1 MQKYSWH
8 KYLFLFIIAIC
19 CLIGVLNIANSNKL
33 ENLLAE
39 KRWFEADKQTTE
51 TMLKISSRE
60 IYGTID
66 KYSFDKINCRDL
78 SHINSLWLKYSQN
91 HFGFTI
97 QKEILDNLQ
106 SYYHGD
112 FDTTF
117 EKFVKK
123 VGWISKD
130 DTYQHSDLKFDLSA
144 AKGELPSFDWMKE
157 TSLMGWPWSWQGKYL
172 FDRIRECQ
180 I

>member
-8 KYLFLFIIAIC
+8 KYLFLSIIT
-19 CLIGVLNIANSNKL
+19 LYFLVGVLNIANSNKL
-33 ENLLAE
+33 ENLLTE
-39 KRWFEADKQTTE
+39 KRWFEADKRTTE
-51 TMLKISSRE
+51 AMLRISRREVYGKI
-60 IYGTID
+60 D
-66 KYSFDKINCRDL
+66 VDSFEKINCHDL
-78 SHINSLWLKYSQN
+78 SQINSLWLKYSQN

-106 SYYHGD
+106 VYYHGD

-117 EKFVKK
+117 EKFANK

-130 DTYQHSDLKFDLSA
+130 DTYQHSYLKFDLSA
-144 AKGELPSFDWMKE
+144 AKGELPSFDWMQK
-157 TSLMGWPWSWQGKYL
+157 TTPMGWPWNWQGKHF